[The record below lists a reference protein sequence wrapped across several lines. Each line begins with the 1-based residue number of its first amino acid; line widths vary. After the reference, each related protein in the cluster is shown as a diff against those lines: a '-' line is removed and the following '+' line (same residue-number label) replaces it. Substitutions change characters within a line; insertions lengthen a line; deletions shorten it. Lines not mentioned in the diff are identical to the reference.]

1 MAQVLLTSEKF
12 VKSVTN
18 IDDNIAGKFLQPSIR
33 EAQDVKLREILGG
46 ALLQRLK
53 SLVAEDTIG
62 EPVFHDYQELL
73 DECQYYLAYTAIVDV
88 MNKQYKIANAGVVKT
103 PDDRVNTATDTEL
116 YANIAYYQSKADSY
130 AYLLQTWLLQNRT
143 RYPELTYTECCRL
156 RSNLYSA
163 ATCGIWLGGPRG
175 KRLPGREVKRSGKSF
190 NNDYDNDYN

>member
-1 MAQVLLTSEKF
+1 MTQVLLTSEKF

-53 SLVAEDTIG
+53 SLVAEDTIV

-175 KRLPGREVKRSGKSF
+175 MRLPGREVKRPGKSF